1 MNILLLNGGKAFG
14 HSHGELNAILHN
26 EAKTLLSELGHQVQ
40 ETHIDAGYDI
50 ETEIEKYL
58 WADAVIYQMPGW
70 WMGEP
75 WIVKKYMDEV
85 FTIGHGKLYQSDG
98 RHRVNPT
105 EGYGTGGLLQGRKHM
120 LSLTW
125 NAPIE
130 AFTREGDFF
139 NGVGVDGVYLH
150 FHKANEFLGFTS
162 LPTFICNDVIKSPN
176 VPEYLANYRQHL
188 IEVLAKLNKLALI
201 SFISLN

>member
-105 EGYGTGGLLQGRKHM
+105 EGYAQVACCKGGNICF
-120 LSLTW
+120 LSLGTHQLKPLPARVIFSTAW
-125 NAPIE
+125 ALMACICT
-130 AFTREGDFF
+130 FTKPTNFS
-139 NGVGVDGVYLH
+139 
-150 FHKANEFLGFTS
+150 A
-162 LPTFICNDVIKSPN
+162 LPHCQPLFVMM
-176 VPEYLANYRQHL
+176 
-188 IEVLAKLNKLALI
+188 
-201 SFISLN
+201 

>member
-1 MNILLLNGGKAFG
+1 MNILLLNGAKSFG
-14 HSHGELNAILHN
+14 HSQGQLNTTLHN
-26 EAKTLLSELGHQVQ
+26 EAKTVLTELGHSIQ
-40 ETHIDAGYDI
+40 ETQIDAGYNI
-50 ETEIEKYL
+50 EQEIEKYL
-58 WADAVIYQMPGW
+58 WADAVIYQMPAW

-75 WIVKKYMDEV
+75 WIVKKYIDEV

-139 NGVGVDGVYLH
+139 NAVGVDGVYLH
-150 FHKANEFLGFTS
+150 FHKANEFLGMS
-162 LPTFICNDVIKSPN
+162 QLPTFICNDVIKSPD
-176 VPEYLANYRQHL
+176 VPTYLANYRQHL
-188 IEVLAKLNKLALI
+188 TDVFGENR
-201 SFISLN
+201 